1 MNNVKNGPP
10 KRPDPEDDPSGALL
24 AQVQGH
30 SRLFVDD
37 LIGFGNDQIVRVTV
51 EVEFGNGTS
60 LSFNRDDF
68 NNILFRDEEEDDA

>member
-1 MNNVKNGPP
+1 MTAVKNESP
-10 KRPDPEDDPSGALL
+10 KKPDPGDAPSGTLL
-24 AQVQGH
+24 AQVQEH

-68 NNILFRDEEEDDA
+68 SEIIFGDEED